1 MNPESKIEN
10 RKSKIEIHFLID
22 DLLVE
27 VSAGA
32 RLQEV
37 VDACGADISFGC
49 RNGSCGTCR
58 VRVANGIDHCSPAS
72 AEERDFLAALHAPP
86 DHRLAC
92 QLTLAGPVEIE
103 YLGL

>member
-1 MNPESKIEN
+1 MTPYSKIEN
-10 RKSKIEIHFLID
+10 RKSKIEIHFLLD

-27 VSAGA
+27 APTGS

-37 VDACGADISFGC
+37 VDACGADITFGC

-58 VRVANGIDHCSPAS
+58 VRVAKGLDHCSPPS
-72 AEERDFLAALHAPP
+72 AEERDFLAGLHVPP

-92 QLTLAGPVEIE
+92 QLTLEGPVDIE

>member
-1 MNPESKIEN
+1 MSRDP
-10 RKSKIEIHFLID
+10 KIEIHFLLD

-27 VSAGA
+27 ASAGA

-58 VRVANGIDHCSPAS
+58 VRVAKGLDHCSPPS
-72 AEERDFLAALHAPP
+72 AEERDFLAALQAPP

-92 QLTLAGPVEIE
+92 LLSLAGPVEIE

>member
-1 MNPESKIEN
+1 MNPD
-10 RKSKIEIHFLID
+10 SKIEIHFLLD

-27 VSAGA
+27 APAGS

-49 RNGSCGTCR
+49 RSGSCGTCR
-58 VRVANGIDHCSPAS
+58 VRVAKGLDHCSSPS
-72 AEERDFLAALHAPP
+72 SEERDFLAALHAPH

>member
-1 MNPESKIEN
+1 MTMDSKIEN
-10 RKSKIEIHFLID
+10 RKSKIEIHFLLD

-27 VSAGA
+27 APSES
-32 RLQEV
+32 RLQEI

-58 VRVANGIDHCSPAS
+58 VRIVHGLESCSQPS

-92 QLTLAGPVEIE
+92 QLTLAGPVDIE